1 MQAGNRK
8 PILRLCPHQSERLR
22 FFANLLLRRRH
33 FLAVWKRP
41 LHAGASTSALAALL
55 LLSGC
60 IMQPSQPSVG
70 VSAPPTPV
78 VTVESGVL
86 ALTSRAEEES
96 VAAAAPAGAA
106 PGPAASVDTLAGLEV
121 FEVGAEVQAR
131 GQLRLYAAAEPET
144 VTLAEYE
151 AGDRF
156 IIMGPPGDVLVYP
169 VELGGVR
176 WYRVRAADGLVGW
189 VMADGIEP
197 VAHLE

>member
-8 PILRLCPHQSERLR
+8 PILRLSPHRSERSR
-22 FFANLLLRRRH
+22 FSANLFPRRRL
-33 FLAVWKRP
+33 FLLMWKRP
-41 LHAGASTSALAALL
+41 LHTGASTLTLAVLL

-60 IMQPSQPSVG
+60 TMQPSVG

-78 VTVESGVL
+78 VTVESGVI
-86 ALTSRAEEES
+86 ALTSRTEEEAL
-96 VAAAAPAGAA
+96 AAAASADSA
-106 PGPAASVDTLAGLEV
+106 PGTASLADALAGLEV

-144 VTLAEYE
+144 ITLAEYE

-156 IIMGPPGDVLVYP
+156 TIMGPPGDVLIYP

-189 VMADGIEP
+189 VMADGIEA
-197 VAHLE
+197 VVGAE